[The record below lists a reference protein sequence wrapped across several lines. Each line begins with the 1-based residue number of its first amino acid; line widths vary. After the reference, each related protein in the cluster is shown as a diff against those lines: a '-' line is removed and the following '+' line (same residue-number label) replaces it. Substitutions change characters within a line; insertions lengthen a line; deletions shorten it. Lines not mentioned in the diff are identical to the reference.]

1 MQACAAVGQSKL
13 MHTYERLFFGKKVVA
28 QLLLSSDD
36 FTSPVR
42 YRNLQNAVA
51 ELLALG
57 VVPIVNENDSVSVRE
72 LEGAFGDNDE
82 LSSLLARAVKA
93 DWLLLLTNVDGFLI
107 PNGRKKPRLQRVV
120 RKLTPALEAQCN
132 GKSSLGTGGMISKLR
147 AAKLASEGGVH
158 VAIVNGRHPQGDH
171 ARDGT
176 QDRNVFSAAKRVGQE
191 SADKKCQ
198 PQPARPFRRRKSCCA
213 PVRRRR
219 GWRCCLPRKRMHCCW
234 RLPTAIE
241 ANEKSILEANRE
253 DMEKSGLD
261 GAMRDRLL
269 LTSARIRDMARGVR
283 EVAALPDPIG
293 ETLAEW
299 TKSNGL
305 RIRKVRVPLGVVG
318 IIYESRPNVTVDT
331 AVLALKTG
339 NAIVL
344 RGGKEAARSN
354 QRLVE
359 IITAVPGVPEGAI
372 ELLDSSTRQSVQEL
386 IKARGLVDVIIPR
399 GGAGLITFVT
409 ENSAVPVIETGA
421 GNCHIF
427 VDESADFEM
436 ADRIVINAKT
446 QRPSVCNAAEKLLV
460 HERVAAEY
468 VPRIVKKLIDAG
480 VEVRGDG
487 KVRSLAA
494 GLQVG
499 PAAEQDWYEEYLRLC
514 MAVARGRDVDD
525 AIAHIN
531 RYSTK
536 HTDSIVTAR

>member
-1 MQACAAVGQSKL
+1 MAATLTTAASTQEKL
-13 MHTYERLFFGKKVVA
+13 LRARAASA
-28 QLLLSSDD
+28 QLALLS
-36 FTSPVR
+36 TSE
-42 YRNLQNAVA
+42 RNAL
-51 ELLALG
+51 LLA
-57 VVPIVNENDSVSVRE
+57 I
-72 LEGAFGDNDE
+72 
-82 LSSLLARAVKA
+82 A
-93 DWLLLLTNVDGFLI
+93 D
-107 PNGRKKPRLQRVV
+107 
-120 RKLTPALEAQCN
+120 
-132 GKSSLGTGGMISKLR
+132 
-147 AAKLASEGGVH
+147 
-158 VAIVNGRHPQGDH
+158 
-171 ARDGT
+171 
-176 QDRNVFSAAKRVGQE
+176 
-191 SADKKCQ
+191 
-198 PQPARPFRRRKSCCA
+198 
-213 PVRRRR
+213 
-219 GWRCCLPRKRMHCCW
+219 
-234 RLPTAIE
+234 AIE
-241 ANEKSILEANRE
+241 AHEKNILAANRE
-253 DMEKSGLD
+253 DVENSGLE

-269 LTSARIRDMARGVR
+269 LTSARVKEMARGVR

-299 TKSNGL
+299 TKANGL

-344 RGGKEAARSN
+344 RGGKEAAQSN
-354 QRLVE
+354 QGLVE
-359 IITAVPGVPEGAI
+359 IMTAVSGVPEGAV

-427 VDESADFEM
+427 VDETADFEM

-468 VPRIVKKLIDAG
+468 VPRIVKKLIDVG

-487 KVRSLAA
+487 KARSLAA

-499 PAAEQDWYEEYLRLC
+499 PAVEQDWYEEYLRLC
-514 MAVARGRDVDD
+514 MAVAVVANIDD

-536 HTDSIVTAR
+536 HSDSIVTHDEANARKFLRGVDSAAVYWNASTRFTDGAEFGFGAEMGISTQKLHCRGPFALAELTSSKYEIIGTGQVR

>member
-1 MQACAAVGQSKL
+1 MAASLTTTAPTQDKL
-13 MHTYERLFFGKKVVA
+13 LRARAASARLALLSTSEKNA
-28 QLLLSSDD
+28 LLL
-36 FTSPVR
+36 
-42 YRNLQNAVA
+42 A
-51 ELLALG
+51 
-57 VVPIVNENDSVSVRE
+57 I
-72 LEGAFGDNDE
+72 
-82 LSSLLARAVKA
+82 A
-93 DWLLLLTNVDGFLI
+93 D
-107 PNGRKKPRLQRVV
+107 
-120 RKLTPALEAQCN
+120 
-132 GKSSLGTGGMISKLR
+132 
-147 AAKLASEGGVH
+147 
-158 VAIVNGRHPQGDH
+158 
-171 ARDGT
+171 
-176 QDRNVFSAAKRVGQE
+176 
-191 SADKKCQ
+191 
-198 PQPARPFRRRKSCCA
+198 
-213 PVRRRR
+213 
-219 GWRCCLPRKRMHCCW
+219 
-234 RLPTAIE
+234 AIE
-241 ANEKSILEANRE
+241 ANEKSILAANRE
-253 DMEKSGLD
+253 DVENSGLE

-269 LTSARIRDMARGVR
+269 LTSARIKDMARGVR

-299 TKSNGL
+299 TKANGL

-344 RGGKEAARSN
+344 RGGKEAAQSN

-359 IITAVPGVPEGAI
+359 IMTAVSGVPEGAV

-427 VDESADFEM
+427 VDETADFEM

-468 VPRIVKKLIDAG
+468 LPRIVKKLIDAG

-487 KVRSLAA
+487 KARSLAA

-499 PAAEQDWYEEYLRLC
+499 PAVEQDWYEEYLRLC
-514 MAVARGRDVDD
+514 IAVAVVADVDD

-536 HTDSIVTAR
+536 HSDSIVTRDEADARKFLRGVDSAAVYWNASTRFTDGAEFGFGAEMGISTQKLHCRGPFALAELTSSKYEIIGTGQVR

>member
-1 MQACAAVGQSKL
+1 MAASLTTTTPTQDKL
-13 MHTYERLFFGKKVVA
+13 LRARAASARLALLSTSEKNA
-28 QLLLSSDD
+28 LLL
-36 FTSPVR
+36 
-42 YRNLQNAVA
+42 A
-51 ELLALG
+51 
-57 VVPIVNENDSVSVRE
+57 I
-72 LEGAFGDNDE
+72 
-82 LSSLLARAVKA
+82 A
-93 DWLLLLTNVDGFLI
+93 D
-107 PNGRKKPRLQRVV
+107 
-120 RKLTPALEAQCN
+120 
-132 GKSSLGTGGMISKLR
+132 
-147 AAKLASEGGVH
+147 
-158 VAIVNGRHPQGDH
+158 
-171 ARDGT
+171 
-176 QDRNVFSAAKRVGQE
+176 
-191 SADKKCQ
+191 
-198 PQPARPFRRRKSCCA
+198 
-213 PVRRRR
+213 
-219 GWRCCLPRKRMHCCW
+219 
-234 RLPTAIE
+234 AIE
-241 ANEKSILEANRE
+241 ANEKSILAANRE
-253 DMEKSGLD
+253 DVENSGLE

-269 LTSARIRDMARGVR
+269 LTSARIKDMARGVR

-299 TKSNGL
+299 TKANGL

-344 RGGKEAARSN
+344 RGGKEAAQSN

-359 IITAVPGVPEGAI
+359 IMTAVSGVPEGAV

-427 VDESADFEM
+427 IDETADFEM

-487 KVRSLAA
+487 KARSLAA

-499 PAAEQDWYEEYLRLC
+499 PAVEQDWYEEYLRLC
-514 MAVARGRDVDD
+514 IAVAVVADVDD

-536 HTDSIVTAR
+536 HSDSIVTRDEADARKFLRGVDSAAVYWNASTRFTDGAEFGFGAEMGISTQKLHCRGPFALAELTSSKYEIIGTGQVR

>member
-1 MQACAAVGQSKL
+1 MTATLTTAATTQEKLLRARAASSKL
-13 MHTYERLFFGKKVVA
+13 ALLSKDEKNA
-28 QLLLSSDD
+28 LLLK
-36 FTSPVR
+36 
-42 YRNLQNAVA
+42 
-51 ELLALG
+51 
-57 VVPIVNENDSVSVRE
+57 I
-72 LEGAFGDNDE
+72 
-82 LSSLLARAVKA
+82 A
-93 DWLLLLTNVDGFLI
+93 D
-107 PNGRKKPRLQRVV
+107 
-120 RKLTPALEAQCN
+120 
-132 GKSSLGTGGMISKLR
+132 
-147 AAKLASEGGVH
+147 
-158 VAIVNGRHPQGDH
+158 
-171 ARDGT
+171 
-176 QDRNVFSAAKRVGQE
+176 
-191 SADKKCQ
+191 
-198 PQPARPFRRRKSCCA
+198 
-213 PVRRRR
+213 
-219 GWRCCLPRKRMHCCW
+219 
-234 RLPTAIE
+234 AIE
-241 ANEKSILEANRE
+241 GHEKKIMAANRE
-253 DMEKSGLD
+253 DIENSGLE

-269 LTSARIRDMARGVR
+269 LTPARIKDMAHGVR
-283 EVAALPDPIG
+283 DVAALPDPIG

-339 NAIVL
+339 NSIVL
-344 RGGKEAARSN
+344 RGGKEAAQSN

-359 IITAVPGVPEGAI
+359 IMSAVPGVPEGSI

-427 VDESADFEM
+427 VDESAGFEM

-468 VPRIVKKLIDAG
+468 VPRIVKKLIEAG

-487 KVRSLAA
+487 KARSLAA
-494 GLQVG
+494 GLHVG
-499 PAAEQDWYEEYLRLC
+499 PATEQEWYEEYLRLC
-514 MAVARGRDVDD
+514 MAVAVVANVDD

-531 RYSTK
+531 KYSTK
-536 HTDSIVTAR
+536 HSDSIVTSNEAHAKKFLRGVDSAAVYWNASTRFTDGAEFGFGAEMGISTQKLHCRGPFALAELTSSKYEIVGTGQVR

>member
-1 MQACAAVGQSKL
+1 MAATLTTAASTQEKL
-13 MHTYERLFFGKKVVA
+13 LR
-28 QLLLSSDD
+28 
-36 FTSPVR
+36 
-42 YRNLQNAVA
+42 
-51 ELLALG
+51 
-57 VVPIVNENDSVSVRE
+57 
-72 LEGAFGDNDE
+72 
-82 LSSLLARAVKA
+82 ARAA
-93 DWLLLLTNVDGFLI
+93 
-107 PNGRKKPRLQRVV
+107 
-120 RKLTPALEAQCN
+120 
-132 GKSSLGTGGMISKLR
+132 S
-147 AAKLASEGGVH
+147 AKLALLSTEEKNGLLL
-158 VAIVNGRHPQGDH
+158 AI
-171 ARDGT
+171 
-176 QDRNVFSAAKRVGQE
+176 
-191 SADKKCQ
+191 AD
-198 PQPARPFRRRKSCCA
+198 A
-213 PVRRRR
+213 
-219 GWRCCLPRKRMHCCW
+219 L
-234 RLPTAIE
+234 E
-241 ANEKSILEANRE
+241 ANEKSILTANRE
-253 DMEKSGLD
+253 DVESSGLE

-269 LTSARIRDMARGVR
+269 LTPARIKEMASGVR

-305 RIRKVRVPLGVVG
+305 RIRKLRVPLGVIG

-344 RGGKEAARSN
+344 RGGKEAVQSN

-359 IITAVPGVPEGAI
+359 IMTAVPGLPEGAV
-372 ELLDSSTRQSVQEL
+372 ELLDSSTRQSVHEL

-446 QRPSVCNAAEKLLV
+446 QRPSVCNSAEKVLV

-468 VPRIVKKLIDAG
+468 VPRIVKKLIEAG

-487 KVRSLAA
+487 KARSLAA
-494 GLQVG
+494 GLHVG
-499 PAAEQDWYEEYLRLC
+499 PATEQDWYEEYLRLC
-514 MAVARGRDVDD
+514 MAVAVVANVDD

-536 HTDSIVTAR
+536 HSDSILTRDEANARKFLRGVDSAAVYWNASTRFTDGAEFGFGAEMGISTQKLHCRGPFALAELTSSKYEIVGTGQVR